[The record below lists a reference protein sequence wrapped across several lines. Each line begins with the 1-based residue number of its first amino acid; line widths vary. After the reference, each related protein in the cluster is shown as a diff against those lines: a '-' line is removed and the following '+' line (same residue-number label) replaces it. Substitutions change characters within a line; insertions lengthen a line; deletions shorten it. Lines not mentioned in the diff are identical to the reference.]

1 MNENEIKNLWQI
13 SNEKTES
20 SLFISSKKT
29 EEITRMKAK
38 NMLSSMK
45 PVKIF
50 TLIAGILWTIILG
63 FVIVN
68 LFIHAYDKV
77 SLFFLYSAT
86 IQELLTV
93 IAIAVYIYQLK
104 LIYKI
109 DFSEPVLKIQE
120 NLSKLKMSTLAVTRV
135 LFLQL
140 PVWTT
145 FYLSESIFVNGNLTL
160 LIIQGIVTLTFTFT
174 AIWLFISIK
183 YENRNKKWFKLIFR
197 GKEWQPIL
205 QAMEQISLIDIYK
218 SQESENA
225 NL

>member
-145 FYLSESIFVNGNLTL
+145 FYLSESMFVNGNLTL

>member
-1 MNENEIKNLWQI
+1 
-13 SNEKTES
+13 
-20 SLFISSKKT
+20 
-29 EEITRMKAK
+29 
-38 NMLSSMK
+38 MK

-50 TLIAGILWTIILG
+50 TLIAGILWTVILG
-63 FVIVN
+63 LVIVN

-93 IAIAVYIYQLK
+93 IAIAIYIYQLK

-135 LFLQL
+135 LLLQL

-145 FYLSESIFVNGNLTL
+145 FYLSESMFVNGHLTL
-160 LIIQGIVTLTFTFT
+160 LIIQGIVTLAFTFA

-205 QAMEQISLIDIYK
+205 QAMEQISLIEMYK
-218 SQESENA
+218 TEESKNA
-225 NL
+225 SH